1 MWRWLIILFA
11 FTLPVVGVATP
22 NLVLT
27 SGDYRPFIS
36 DQLAHQG
43 VLAHIVKEAG
53 KRQGMEIEIKFV
65 LWQQAK
71 IEAQIGKAHG
81 TVGWGYT
88 PERERDFIYSAP
100 IYTESVVFFHLKNR
114 YFDWQSL
121 ESLNGLNV
129 GISEDYIEDNMLET
143 FNQEGGSVI
152 IHKYPNELEKVKSLL
167 TGQSDVIIGNQYVIH
182 DVVRNQLRNDESR
195 HITFN
200 PKPLRVTP
208 LHVLFSR
215 QHPQSALW
223 VSQFN
228 RGLRQLKMSGDYQ
241 RAWSAFRM
249 GEYGL
254 IGIPAEQP

>member
-1 MWRWLIILFA
+1 
-11 FTLPVVGVATP
+11 
-22 NLVLT
+22 
-27 SGDYRPFIS
+27 
-36 DQLAHQG
+36 
-43 VLAHIVKEAG
+43 
-53 KRQGMEIEIKFV
+53 
-65 LWQQAK
+65 
-71 IEAQIGKAHG
+71 
-81 TVGWGYT
+81 
-88 PERERDFIYSAP
+88 
-100 IYTESVVFFHLKNR
+100 
-114 YFDWQSL
+114 
-121 ESLNGLNV
+121 
-129 GISEDYIEDNMLET
+129 MLET

-152 IHKYPNELEKVKSLL
+152 IHKYPNEFEKVKSLL